1 MTTVTAG
8 PIGVGDLPTVDLD
21 PLAEPAAESSEVPE
35 ENDNQDENAIDRQ
48 VADNWVAIGD
58 ALAAAGLIAV
68 FVGPKAGGPA
78 YRIVGLRRVTRLAEL
93 VGEPP
98 AEAPQAS

>member
-1 MTTVTAG
+1 V
-8 PIGVGDLPTVDLD
+8 
-21 PLAEPAAESSEVPE
+21 
-35 ENDNQDENAIDRQ
+35 
-48 VADNWVAIGD
+48 GD

-98 AEAPQAS
+98 AGAPQESWPR